1 MAVGIILILIVIAS
15 VLFHVFSPWQ
25 QTALASNWGTI
36 DDTLLIT
43 VIICGFFFVIIIL
56 FMAIAVMRFRH
67 VEGQRAHF
75 EPENKKLEA
84 WLIGLTS
91 VGIAGMLA
99 PGLVVYGDFVHP
111 PKDAMLMEAVG
122 QQWRWMYRF
131 PGKDGKL
138 GTSDVSHVNFK
149 NPLGID
155 PDDPFGQDDYVINS
169 NAVHLPKDQPVKFLL
184 RSKDVLHDFYVPQFR
199 AKMDLIPGTVSYF
212 WATPTK
218 VGNYEILCAE
228 YCGVGH
234 YNMRGMVHVD
244 EAADFERWLRQ
255 QPTFADT
262 LSGGTLSG
270 LAQQGQQLAESQ
282 GCLSCHSLD
291 GSKQLAPSWYRLF
304 GRERTLADGTTATAD
319 EAYLR
324 ESITAPGARLVKGFP
339 AVMVAYDFS
348 SEQLDALVAFI
359 KTLVPAD
366 TSGDELANQGARIAA
381 ARGCLACHSLD
392 GSPTVGPSWKG
403 IYGTT
408 ETMSDGSTSK
418 VDDAYLTESIHA
430 PNAKIV
436 KGYPGVMPVDELG
449 DEEVNAI
456 IALIQ
461 SLSEQQ

>member
-43 VIICGFFFVIIIL
+43 VIICGFFFVVIIL

-67 VEGQRAHF
+67 VEGRRAHF

-99 PGLVVYGDFVHP
+99 PGLVVYDDFVHP
-111 PKDAMLMEAVG
+111 PQNAMLVEAVG

-155 PDDPFGQDDYVINS
+155 PDDPFGQDDYIIKS
-169 NAVHLPKDQPVKFLL
+169 NAVHLPKDQAVKFLL

-199 AKMDLIPGTVSYF
+199 AKMDLVPGTVTYF

-218 VGNYEILCAE
+218 VGNFEILCAE

-244 EAADFERWLRQ
+244 EPEDFERWLRQ

-270 LAQQGQQLAESQ
+270 LAQQGQELAASQ

-291 GSKQLAPSWYRLF
+291 GSKQLAPSWYGLF
-304 GRERTLADGTTATAD
+304 GSQRSLEDGSTVRAD

-324 ESITAPGARLVKGFP
+324 ESITTPGAQLAKGFP
-339 AVMVAYDFS
+339 PVMVSYKFS
-348 SEQLDALVAFI
+348 AEQLDALIAYI
-359 KTLVPAD
+359 KTLVAAD
-366 TSGDELANQGARIAA
+366 NSGHQLATMGERIAG
-381 ARGCLACHSLD
+381 ARGCLSCHSLD
-392 GSPTVGPSWKG
+392 GSPSVGPSWRG
-403 IYGTT
+403 IYGAA
-408 ETMSDGSTSK
+408 EAMSDDTTIT
-418 VDDAYLTESIHA
+418 VDDQYLIESIHA

-436 KGYPGVMPVDELG
+436 KGYPGIMPADELG
-449 DEEVNAI
+449 DEEVSAI
-456 IALIQ
+456 IALIK
-461 SLSEQQ
+461 SLSE